1 MYIPSAE
8 IEQLQKNPATFDF
21 QDPLKSLIERKITVV
36 TLKPEIITL
45 DNIQKF
51 LDHKKWMSNITID
64 WWLAYWCDLYKAS
77 HVMIRC
83 LLMSR
88 LMSR

>member
-36 TLKPEIITL
+36 TLEAG
-45 DNIQKF
+45 DN
-51 LDHKKWMSNITID
+51 DT
-64 WWLAYWCDLYKAS
+64 
-77 HVMIRC
+77 
-83 LLMSR
+83 
-88 LMSR
+88 